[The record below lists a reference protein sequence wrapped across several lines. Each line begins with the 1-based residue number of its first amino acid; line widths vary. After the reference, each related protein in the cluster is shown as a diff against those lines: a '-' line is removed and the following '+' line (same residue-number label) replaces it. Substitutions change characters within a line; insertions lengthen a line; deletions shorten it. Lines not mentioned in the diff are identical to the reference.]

1 MIRRA
6 ALIASMR
13 QEGQDAK
20 SEDPLVL
27 SPTPDMPALKASG
40 SGWVDLRLGTWF
52 VTLRQARMTHL
63 APDDKMEQSQRQLS
77 KTHYVRFGENYT
89 LHPGNFVLSS
99 TLEWIR
105 LPRDMA
111 AYVIGKSSWGRRG
124 LIIATA
130 TGVHPCFTG
139 CLTLE
144 LTNVGELPI
153 CIYPGIKI
161 CQLFF
166 HKVEAEGSGAIDQS
180 QFVCSRKPSVGKI
193 LLKEDEFARKLANAY
208 GSASASSGP

>member
-1 MIRRA
+1 MIYKADRVAKMLRDG
-6 ALIASMR
+6 S
-13 QEGQDAK
+13 EGTDD
-20 SEDPLVL
+20 DPLAI
-27 SPTPDMPALKASG
+27 SPLPNLEELEKSG
-40 SGWVDLRLGTWF
+40 SASVDLRLGTWF
-52 VTLRQARMTHL
+52 VSLRQTRMTHM
-63 APDDKMEQSQRQLS
+63 APDDLMGPSHPQLS
-77 KTHYVRFGENYT
+77 RSHYVRFGAYYT
-89 LHPGNFVLSS
+89 LHPRNFVLGS

-105 LPRDMA
+105 LPKNVA

-153 CIYPGIKI
+153 CIYPGISI

-166 HKVEAEGSGAIDQS
+166 HQVDCGESDATDQS
-180 QFVCSRKPSVGKI
+180 QFVCSRKPAVGKI
-193 LLKEDEFARKLANAY
+193 NLKDDAFAWKLANAY
-208 GSASASSGP
+208 NDPPETT